1 MTTRPINHIAGDIVA
16 DWGWH
21 KVNYAARPYLEAML
35 NLESPND
42 KYFQDDAR
50 SVVRY
55 FLANAR
61 TFKGEQAKAL
71 KAELKAT
78 IGDR

>member
-1 MTTRPINHIAGDIVA
+1 MRAISTIAGDIIA
-16 DWGWH
+16 AWGPAKIH
-21 KVNYAARPYLEAML
+21 FAAKPYLIAMASL
-35 NLESPND
+35 QGPGD

-61 TFKGEQAKAL
+61 SFKGEQAKAL
-71 KAELKAT
+71 KAELKT
-78 IGDR
+78 IIGD